1 MMHDSFQFVKNLFHN
16 CFQQQ
21 PPNQRSAIPSDDSLL
36 SSLRFNEIHSLYD
49 CSRRLAKD
57 LERNYDA
64 ISARNDGIRFPTVK
78 TLDIIPKSRDVLNGD
93 WILRYS
99 DSETNAYP
107 WSGESSPNFDLVPW
121 RRSKPNANLLSKP
134 NPKRWTSP
142 SPSKEDKKIL
152 QRLHKLETK
161 RVKKHLKDNLKY
173 SKRVKR
179 IRIMLSIE
187 MRQKNYEILPPR
199 IRPRQFGA
207 TGTAKSLIQN
217 HITKLAVIAVQEQS
231 QQHWG
236 YFSQRRNENFKETIA
251 AREEQELRE
260 MVEQHVFCKN
270 MNAVK
275 TLNAAKRITPFVP
288 RQYESD
294 RMIVQMC
301 RRCRSKRVTVGCSGY
316 NESRYLSHLD
326 SSHAA
331 AMQMM
336 PPMERPAGGALAL
349 HYAAARGCLDCVR
362 LLVEAAP
369 DISANTQMDNDVTP
383 VYLAAQEGHLE
394 VLKFLVLEAGGSLYV
409 RARDGM
415 APIHAASQMGCLD
428 CLKWMVE
435 DQGVDPNLRDGDGAT
450 PLHFAASRGHL
461 TAVRWLLSHGAKLS
475 LDKYGKS
482 PINDAAE
489 NQQVECLNALV
500 QHGTQPAA
508 DYGKGHHRQDLYGSH
523 QQLAAVIPPPQSVT
537 PVQQQQK
544 RISKKH
550 HQSSHHSSSHYSKN
564 KSAASVVSGHHHR
577 SGNNNNNNNTMM
589 SKSSSGSSD
598 SEPFYLHPPTI
609 RQTKDGLYTRQSPD
623 SYYGTTTVPPND
635 GVYINPMRNGSST
648 PPSPSGSVSGE
659 SFFLHDPQE
668 VIYNR
673 VKDLFDSDLSSSVK
687 DERTSNSRAMTVQ
700 VEVHSSSSGAA
711 SGSDEDLSVSSSNS
725 GGGHNGHGHHHH
737 NGGAGDRGSV
747 LGIERNK
754 PPELKRSNSK
764 ASSAAAASAHDHD
777 YEDIYL
783 VREEARYGTK
793 TRNGVG
799 RSRSRDSGSHSRSAS
814 ASSNRSNDIIMQL
827 TNQTVS
833 NKEQMLIN
841 KRNNLY
847 EQQQQQQQQQ
857 QQSNGKHRPY
867 DLPKN
872 YKTTNLGKA
881 NGSQQKSSG
890 SRQTS
895 AADLRNNDNAYESV
909 CSPED
914 THERTKL
921 AQRHSLPNGGAAIA
935 NGGVG
940 GVERSNS
947 GASSSKNVKRSGS
960 MNDGRAVGPPP
971 PPLPPPLKAPSSS
984 SSQYQQQQLHY
995 QQQQQSHYGSQ
1006 TSKQS
1011 ASASNSNSNFY
1022 LHKHMSPAPPGSA
1035 SGGMVL
1041 NGGGHQ
1047 QNAQHDYYNQLPQLQ
1062 HLQEAPDSDSGL
1074 EVVEEATLKPSDLI
1088 RGNHN
1093 RSMSI
1098 ISANKKAKLIAGS
1111 NGNGGG
1117 SALLSPTGSSSN
1129 GYGGADQYQPSQQL
1143 YQSRSNSALSSSSHA
1158 GPNLVNKQLV
1168 LPFVPPAFPNGSNAD
1183 GSNHLIKPSEYL
1195 KSISDKKSSCA
1206 GSQRSSDTEDYMPL
1220 NATITV
1226 QSGPEPPKPPPP
1238 PPAPPM
1244 LNLFATTA
1252 TGTIGSSKNSS
1263 ASSAAAGSQ
1272 TGTAKSNI
1280 PPPPPPQDSTIR
1292 KQQQPLSAISIQD
1305 LNSVQLRRTDKM
1317 LSKTFSAPTRSMS
1330 MQCLSSTNE
1339 QFLSQKTDLIAE
1351 LKMSKDIAGVKK
1363 MKVERAK
1370 LEDKQATEVYSE
1382 VTRQFTASNYVDQS
1396 LQVPERDNAGNI
1408 IPDWKRQMLAKKA
1421 AEKAKKEFEDRL
1433 AREAEDRRLSA
1444 IPKWKRDLMARKEE
1458 AESKLKSSIY
1468 TPRVEETTRRT
1479 TDTWRSRMNQRAMSI
1494 DNISFTPSSSSAS
1507 NHHNDPTS
1515 TSSTLAMVSAR
1526 FNKENNNNSN
1536 NSNSN
1541 GGGSANGHHHHANGN
1556 GNGSNSSSN
1565 TNINGLSTRSSMENL
1580 SVVNGKNG
1588 AGNGDDE
1595 DESEQII
1602 PWRAHLRKTNSR
1614 LSLIG

>member
-1 MMHDSFQFVKNLFHN
+1 MQNHLQFVKNLFHN
-16 CFQQQ
+16 CFNQQQ
-21 PPNQRSAIPSDDSLL
+21 VSGSFMRDGSIL
-36 SSLRFNEIHSLYD
+36 STLGNKKFHNLHD
-49 CSRRLAKD
+49 CSNLVKD
-57 LERNYDA
+57 FDRNYDA
-64 ISARNDGIRFPTVK
+64 ISARNDRIKLPAVR
-78 TLDIIPKSRDVLNGD
+78 TLDIIPKSKDVLNGD

-99 DSETNAYP
+99 DSDTNKYP
-107 WSGESSPNFDLVPW
+107 WSGDSSPNFDLVPW
-121 RRSKPNANLLSKP
+121 RRSNRNQTLLTQSTF
-134 NPKRWTSP
+134 NSSKRWND
-142 SPSKEDKKIL
+142 SKDKRIL
-152 QRLHKLETK
+152 QRLHKIETK
-161 RVKKHLKDNLKY
+161 QVKKHLKENLKY

-179 IRIMLSIE
+179 IRIMLSVE
-187 MRQKNYEILPPR
+187 MRQKNYEVLPPKILPRRFEINPAS
-199 IRPRQFGA
+199 ITRQ
-207 TGTAKSLIQN
+207 TAKEN
-217 HITKLAVIAVQEQS
+217 HITRLTVIAIEQ
-231 QQHWG
+231 QQVSRHWG
-236 YFSQRRNENFKETIA
+236 YFSHRRNENFKEKIA
-251 AREEQELRE
+251 KEEAKSTGTTARRRGVKSVEAPGGYSACAKSTEESAGLKEI
-260 MVEQHVFCKN
+260 EQHVFCKN

-275 TLNAAKRITPFVP
+275 TLGRSKCITPFAP
-288 RQYESD
+288 KQLESD
-294 RMIVQMC
+294 KMIVQMC

-326 SSHAA
+326 SSHA
-331 AMQMM
+331 QMLA
-336 PPMERPAGGALAL
+336 PMERPAGGALAL

-500 QHGTQPAA
+500 QHGNREPDHSESKQPKPAQ
-508 DYGKGHHRQDLYGSH
+508 RQPEQVYGS
-523 QQLAAVIPPPQSVT
+523 PPPLAQSVT
-537 PVQQQQK
+537 PQQQK
-544 RISKKH
+544 RVSKK
-550 HQSSHHSSSHYSKN
+550 QTNSHHHYSKN
-564 KSAASVVSGHHHR
+564 KVFSH
-577 SGNNNNNNNTMM
+577 NTMM

-623 SYYGTTTVPPND
+623 SYYGTVPPND

-673 VKDLFDSDLSSSVK
+673 VKDLFDSDLSSTK
-687 DERTSNSRAMTVQ
+687 DERNVNSRAMTVQ

-725 GGGHNGHGHHHH
+725 GAQH
-737 NGGAGDRGSV
+737 
-747 LGIERNK
+747 K
-754 PPELKRSNSK
+754 PPEVKRNNTKSTN
-764 ASSAAAASAHDHD
+764 DHD

-793 TRNGVG
+793 TRNGAG

-847 EQQQQQQQQQ
+847 EQQ
-857 QQSNGKHRPY
+857 NTKHRY
-867 DLPKN
+867 DVPIN
-872 YKTTNLGKA
+872 YKTTNLSKA
-881 NGSQQKSSG
+881 SKSTSHHQS
-890 SRQTS
+890 SRELS
-895 AADLRNNDNAYESV
+895 LASSRNDNAYESV

-914 THERTKL
+914 THERMKL
-921 AQRHSLPNGGAAIA
+921 AQRHSLPHGGAGVNGTGSA
-935 NGGVG
+935 NGG
-940 GVERSNS
+940 
-947 GASSSKNVKRSGS
+947 KHVKRSGS
-960 MNDGRAVGPPP
+960 MNRNESKVPVGPPP
-971 PPLPPPLKAPSSS
+971 PPLPPPLKAPS
-984 SSQYQQQQLHY
+984 QPAHY
-995 QQQQQSHYGSQ
+995 GPGSQ
-1006 TSKQS
+1006 TKSGS
-1011 ASASNSNSNFY
+1011 MTNGNNFY
-1022 LHKHMSPAPPGSA
+1022 LHKHMNNGGVGGGSQHNTMIFNTSVSS
-1035 SGGMVL
+1035 SGGTTGSQ
-1041 NGGGHQ
+1041 N
-1047 QNAQHDYYNQLPQLQ
+1047 NAQHDYYNQLPSQQ
-1062 HLQEAPDSDSGL
+1062 QQQQNQNHNGVEGPDSDSGL

-1098 ISANKKAKLIAGS
+1098 ISANKKAKLIAGTSNSNNSSNSSSS
-1111 NGNGGG
+1111 NGNGN
-1117 SALLSPTGSSSN
+1117 SSTLLSPTNSTK
-1129 GYGGADQYQPSQQL
+1129 AVDDQYYGHQQL
-1143 YQSRSNSALSSSSHA
+1143 YQSRSNSALSSSSH

-1168 LPFVPPAFPNGSNAD
+1168 LPFVPPAFPNGSAD
-1183 GSNHLIKPSEYL
+1183 NSNHLIKPSEYL
-1195 KSISDKKSSCA
+1195 KSISDKKSNA

-1244 LNLFATTA
+1244 LNLFP
-1252 TGTIGSSKNSS
+1252 TGGPNRD
-1263 ASSAAAGSQ
+1263 GSQ
-1272 TGTAKSNI
+1272 TGTIKSSNGSI
-1280 PPPPPPQDSTIR
+1280 PPPPPPKDSTIR

-1363 MKVERAK
+1363 LKVERAK

-1382 VTRQFTASNYVDQS
+1382 VARQFTTANYVD
-1396 LQVPERDNAGNI
+1396 QVPERDHAGNI

-1458 AESKLKSSIY
+1458 AENKLKSSIY
-1468 TPRVEETTRRT
+1468 TPRVEDSQRR
-1479 TDTWRSRMNQRAMSI
+1479 TDTWRSRMSQRAMSI
-1494 DNISFTPSSSSAS
+1494 DNISY
-1507 NHHNDPTS
+1507 TS
-1515 TSSTLAMVSAR
+1515 QHEDSVGSR
-1526 FNKENNNNSN
+1526 FNKENNNNQHTNGNGVVSNGTSGSNNGVHHTNGNSHHSN
-1536 NSNSN
+1536 NSNSSTTN
-1541 GGGSANGHHHHANGN
+1541 MN
-1556 GNGSNSSSN
+1556 GNGSNHQ
-1565 TNINGLSTRSSMENL
+1565 STRSSMENIN
-1580 SVVNGKNG
+1580 SKNDYHQHSSSHPNGN
-1588 AGNGDDE
+1588 DD
-1595 DESEQII
+1595 DDDSEQII

>member
-1 MMHDSFQFVKNLFHN
+1 MQNYFQFVKTLFQN
-16 CFQQQ
+16 CFNEQ
-21 PPNQRSAIPSDDSLL
+21 PPVGSSFVRDGSIL
-36 SSLRFNEIHSLYD
+36 SSLRINEIQSIYD
-49 CSRRLAKD
+49 CSRLVK
-57 LERNYDA
+57 EIESNYDA
-64 ISARNDGIRFPTVK
+64 ISVRNHRVRFPRVK
-78 TLDIIPKSRDVLNGD
+78 TLDIIPKSKDVLNGD

-99 DSETNAYP
+99 DSETNNYP
-107 WSGESSPNFDLVPW
+107 WSGDSSPNFDLVPW
-121 RRSKPNANLLSKP
+121 RRSNPNQNILTQASFHST
-134 NPKRWTSP
+134 KRWSGR
-142 SPSKEDKKIL
+142 KDKKIL
-152 QRLHKLETK
+152 DRLHKIESK
-161 RVKKHLKDNLKY
+161 QVKKHLKENLKY

-179 IRIMLSIE
+179 IKIMLSIE
-187 MRQKNYEILPPR
+187 MRQKNYEVLPPK
-199 IRPRQFGA
+199 IQPRRFEIKP
-207 TGTAKSLIQN
+207 TSTAVGGKIVQS
-217 HITKLAVIAVQEQS
+217 HITRLAVIAVQEHKS
-231 QQHWG
+231 RHLG
-236 YFSQRRNENFKETIA
+236 YFSQRHNENFKEKIA
-251 AREEQELRE
+251 KEEAKAASDRQKQAKT
-260 MVEQHVFCKN
+260 VEPPGSGATSTGEDATSAGLKEIEKHVFCKN

-275 TLNAAKRITPFVP
+275 KLNPTKRITPFAP
-288 RQYESD
+288 KQIESD
-294 RMIVQMC
+294 KMIVQMC
-301 RRCRSKRVTVGCSGY
+301 RKCRSKRVTVGCSGY

-326 SSHAA
+326 SSHA
-331 AMQMM
+331 QMM

-500 QHGTQPAA
+500 QHGNREP
-508 DYGKGHHRQDLYGSH
+508 DYVESKQLKQSQRHSDVYGSQ
-523 QQLAAVIPPPQSVT
+523 QQLAVT
-537 PVQQQQK
+537 PQQQK

-550 HQSSHHSSSHYSKN
+550 SSSHHHYNKN
-564 KSAASVVSGHHHR
+564 KSSSNH
-577 SGNNNNNNNTMM
+577 NTMM

-623 SYYGTTTVPPND
+623 SYYGTVPPND
-635 GVYINPMRNGSST
+635 GVYINPMRHGSTT

-673 VKDLFDSDLSSSVK
+673 VKDLFDSDLSSTK
-687 DERTSNSRAMTVQ
+687 DERNVNSRAMTVQ

-725 GGGHNGHGHHHH
+725 G
-737 NGGAGDRGSV
+737 V
-747 LGIERNK
+747 ERK

-764 ASSAAAASAHDHD
+764 STHDHD

-793 TRNGVG
+793 TRAGAG

-847 EQQQQQQQQQ
+847 EQQT
-857 QQSNGKHRPY
+857 KHRY
-867 DLPKN
+867 DVPKN
-872 YKTTNLGKA
+872 YKTTNLSKA
-881 NGSQQKSSG
+881 NKNASHHQSNHELSLASS
-890 SRQTS
+890 R
-895 AADLRNNDNAYESV
+895 NDNAYESV

-921 AQRHSLPNGGAAIA
+921 AQRHSLPNGGAVVNGNGKANAI
-935 NGGVG
+935 GG
-940 GVERSNS
+940 
-947 GASSSKNVKRSGS
+947 KQVKRSGS
-960 MNDGRAVGPPP
+960 MKGNENKEMGPPP
-971 PPLPPPLKAPSSS
+971 PPLPPPLKAPSASSSSSSSS
-984 SSQYQQQQLHY
+984 SSQPTHY
-995 QQQQQSHYGSQ
+995 GPGSQ
-1006 TSKQS
+1006 TKSGS
-1011 ASASNSNSNFY
+1011 MTNGNNFY
-1022 LHKHMSPAPPGSA
+1022 LHKHMN
-1035 SGGMVL
+1035 
-1041 NGGGHQ
+1041 NGGVGSQQNAMIFNTTGASNGTSGQQ
-1047 QNAQHDYYNQLPQLQ
+1047 QNAQHDYYNQVPQQ
-1062 HLQEAPDSDSGL
+1062 QQMQQNGEGPDSDSGL

-1098 ISANKKAKLIAGS
+1098 ISANKKAKLITGS
-1111 NGNGGG
+1111 NGN
-1117 SALLSPTGSSSN
+1117 SSN
-1129 GYGGADQYQPSQQL
+1129 GNGSTLASPTSVSAKAVVDDQYYGQQQL
-1143 YQSRSNSALSSSSHA
+1143 YQSRSNSALSSSSH

-1168 LPFVPPAFPNGSNAD
+1168 LPFVPPAFPNGSTDN
-1183 GSNHLIKPSEYL
+1183 SNHLIKPSEYL
-1195 KSISDKKSSCA
+1195 KSISDKKSNA

-1244 LNLFATTA
+1244 LFPLNG
-1252 TGTIGSSKNSS
+1252 GTINKNNSNTNKD
-1263 ASSAAAGSQ
+1263 GSQ
-1272 TGTAKSNI
+1272 TGTNKSSNGSI
-1280 PPPPPPQDSTIR
+1280 PPPPPPQGTIR

-1370 LEDKQATEVYSE
+1370 MEDKQATEVYSE
-1382 VTRQFTASNYVDQS
+1382 VARQFTAANYVDQ
-1396 LQVPERDNAGNI
+1396 VPDRDHQGNL

-1421 AEKAKKEFEDRL
+1421 AEKAKKDFDDRL

-1468 TPRVEETTRRT
+1468 TPRVEENQRR
-1479 TDTWRSRMNQRAMSI
+1479 TDTWRSRMSQRAMSI
-1494 DNISFTPSSSSAS
+1494 DNISY
-1507 NHHNDPTS
+1507 TS
-1515 TSSTLAMVSAR
+1515 QHEDSVGSR
-1526 FNKENNNNSN
+1526 FNKENNHKNQQNGNSN
-1536 NSNSN
+1536 HQNENSN
-1541 GGGSANGHHHHANGN
+1541 GHHANGN
-1556 GNGSNSSSN
+1556 NNHSNNSSS
-1565 TNINGLSTRSSMENL
+1565 TNINGSGSNHHSTRSSMENINNKNDYYHH
-1580 SVVNGKNG
+1580 SSNQNGN
-1588 AGNGDDE
+1588 DDD

>member
-1 MMHDSFQFVKNLFHN
+1 MQNHIQFVKNLFHN
-16 CFQQQ
+16 CFNQQ
-21 PPNQRSAIPSDDSLL
+21 PTNESFMRDGSIL
-36 SSLRFNEIHSLYD
+36 STLRKSKFHSLND
-49 CSRRLAKD
+49 QRKLVTD
-57 LERNYDA
+57 FDRNYDA
-64 ISARNDGIRFPTVK
+64 ISARNDRIKFPAVR
-78 TLDIIPKSRDVLNGD
+78 TLDIIPKSKDVLNGD

-99 DSETNAYP
+99 DSETNNYP
-107 WSGESSPNFDLVPW
+107 WSGDSSPNFDLVPW
-121 RRSKPNANLLSKP
+121 RRSKHNQTLLSQP
-134 NPKRWTSP
+134 TFNSPKRWSDAR
-142 SPSKEDKKIL
+142 DKKIL
-152 QRLHKLETK
+152 NRLHKIETK
-161 RVKKHLKDNLKY
+161 QVKKHLKENLKY

-179 IRIMLSIE
+179 IRIMLSVE
-187 MRQKNYEILPPR
+187 MRQKNYEVLPPK
-199 IRPRQFGA
+199 IVPRRFEIKPAITNGSNV
-207 TGTAKSLIQN
+207 TSKN
-217 HITKLAVIAVQEQS
+217 HITRLMVVAVQHEQQKS
-231 QQHWG
+231 RHWG
-236 YFSQRRNENFKETIA
+236 YFSHRRNENFKEKIA
-251 AREEQELRE
+251 KEEAKVTAAGCKTEQQESAPKTMETPNFSGPTSSSSIEHESLSELRE
-260 MVEQHVFCKN
+260 IEQHVFCKN

-275 TLNAAKRITPFVP
+275 KLNPVKPITPFAPKQV
-288 RQYESD
+288 ESD
-294 RMIVQMC
+294 KMIVQMC

-326 SSHAA
+326 SSHA
-331 AMQMM
+331 QMM
-336 PPMERPAGGALAL
+336 NPMERPAGGALAL

-500 QHGTQPAA
+500 QHGNREP
-508 DYGKGHHRQDLYGSH
+508 DYGESKQHKLSQRIQPEQLYGSPTP
-523 QQLAAVIPPPQSVT
+523 LSAQSVT
-537 PVQQQQK
+537 PQQQK
-544 RISKKH
+544 RASKK
-550 HQSSHHSSSHYSKN
+550 QTGSHHHFN
-564 KSAASVVSGHHHR
+564 KSKVFSQ
-577 SGNNNNNNNTMM
+577 NTMM

-623 SYYGTTTVPPND
+623 SYYGTVPPND

-673 VKDLFDSDLSSSVK
+673 VKDLFDSDLSTSTTK
-687 DERTSNSRAMTVQ
+687 EERNGHSRAMTVQ

-725 GGGHNGHGHHHH
+725 D
-737 NGGAGDRGSV
+737 AQR
-747 LGIERNK
+747 K
-754 PPELKRSNSK
+754 PPEVKRSNSK
-764 ASSAAAASAHDHD
+764 STHDHD

-793 TRNGVG
+793 TRNGAG

-827 TNQTVS
+827 TNQTVG

-847 EQQQQQQQQQ
+847 EQQ
-857 QQSNGKHRPY
+857 NAKHRY
-867 DLPKN
+867 DVPLN
-872 YKTTNLGKA
+872 YKTTNLSK
-881 NGSQQKSSG
+881 GSKSASHHQS
-890 SRQTS
+890 SRELNM
-895 AADLRNNDNAYESV
+895 AASRNDNAYESV
-909 CSPED
+909 CPPED

-921 AQRHSLPNGGAAIA
+921 AQRHSMLH
-935 NGGVG
+935 GVAS
-940 GVERSNS
+940 VNSNA
-947 GASSSKNVKRSGS
+947 GKQLKRNGS
-960 MNDGRAVGPPP
+960 MNRNENQAPVGPPP
-971 PPLPPPLKAPSSS
+971 PPLPPPLKAPS
-984 SSQYQQQQLHY
+984 QAA
-995 QQQQQSHYGSQ
+995 HYGTGGVSQ
-1006 TSKQS
+1006 TKSGS
-1011 ASASNSNSNFY
+1011 MTNGNNFY
-1022 LHKHMSPAPPGSA
+1022 LHKHINGG
-1035 SGGMVL
+1035 SGGS
-1041 NGGGHQ
+1041 Q
-1047 QNAQHDYYNQLPQLQ
+1047 QNAMKYNTSASVGSGGTSGSQNNTQHDYYNQLPQQQQQQ
-1062 HLQEAPDSDSGL
+1062 HQNGTEGPDSDSGL
-1074 EVVEEATLKPSDLI
+1074 EVVEESTLKPSDLI

-1098 ISANKKAKLIAGS
+1098 ISANKKAKLITGTS
-1111 NGNGGG
+1111 NGNGNG
-1117 SALLSPTGSSSN
+1117 SSSSSSSTLLSPTSS
-1129 GYGGADQYQPSQQL
+1129 AKAVDDQYYGHQQL
-1143 YQSRSNSALSSSSHA
+1143 YQSRSNSALSSSSH

-1168 LPFVPPAFPNGSNAD
+1168 LPFVPPAFPNGSAD
-1183 GSNHLIKPSEYL
+1183 NSNHLIKPSEYL
-1195 KSISDKKSSCA
+1195 KSISDKKSNA

-1244 LNLFATTA
+1244 LFPNG
-1252 TGTIGSSKNSS
+1252 TGGGPNKDGN
-1263 ASSAAAGSQ
+1263 SQ
-1272 TGTAKSNI
+1272 TGTIKSNGSV
-1280 PPPPPPQDSTIR
+1280 PPPPPPQDSTIRKTIR

-1370 LEDKQATEVYSE
+1370 LEDRQATEVYSE
-1382 VTRQFTASNYVDQS
+1382 VTRQFTAANYVDQ
-1396 LQVPERDNAGNI
+1396 LFQVPERDHAGNI

-1468 TPRVEETTRRT
+1468 TPRVEEHQRR
-1479 TDTWRSRMNQRAMSI
+1479 TDTWRSRMSQRAMSI
-1494 DNISFTPSSSSAS
+1494 DNISFTSQQEDSHVGS
-1507 NHHNDPTS
+1507 
-1515 TSSTLAMVSAR
+1515 R
-1526 FNKENNNNSN
+1526 FNKENNLNNNQHNGANGANSNGLHVNGNSNYSN
-1536 NSNSN
+1536 NSSI
-1541 GGGSANGHHHHANGN
+1541 ANVNGN
-1556 GNGSNSSSN
+1556 GGSNHPSVRGSMENINSKNDYHQNSSSH
-1565 TNINGLSTRSSMENL
+1565 TN
-1580 SVVNGKNG
+1580 
-1588 AGNGDDE
+1588 GNDDD

>member
-1 MMHDSFQFVKNLFHN
+1 MFDDIKMCLMDLIKVTPKSKKSLKDMSSGYSADFMKKYNDINIIHFNENMSMVNKLDNIRFSPSNYSNLFKTNPLLEGKRSKSFRDWGVESASFEFSSDDRDTLTMTSCSHYSAEGTEHYHLLKSLSQQSSDGHSRKLLGSASGGGVDADDDDDDDDEDDDDGIIINHYSLEDCFAGGLVSQLDSFCTLCTSSFSFSN
-16 CFQQQ
+16 C
-21 PPNQRSAIPSDDSLL
+21 N
-36 SSLRFNEIHSLYD
+36 NCE
-49 CSRRLAKD
+49 
-57 LERNYDA
+57 
-64 ISARNDGIRFPTVK
+64 
-78 TLDIIPKSRDVLNGD
+78 KSGCG
-93 WILRYS
+93 S
-99 DSETNAYP
+99 KC
-107 WSGESSPNFDLVPW
+107 SGEESTIGEAEAGCVCL
-121 RRSKPNANLLSKP
+121 
-134 NPKRWTSP
+134 PK
-142 SPSKEDKKIL
+142 
-152 QRLHKLETK
+152 H
-161 RVKKHLKDNLKY
+161 
-173 SKRVKR
+173 
-179 IRIMLSIE
+179 
-187 MRQKNYEILPPR
+187 
-199 IRPRQFGA
+199 G
-207 TGTAKSLIQN
+207 
-217 HITKLAVIAVQEQS
+217 
-231 QQHWG
+231 
-236 YFSQRRNENFKETIA
+236 
-251 AREEQELRE
+251 
-260 MVEQHVFCKN
+260 
-270 MNAVK
+270 
-275 TLNAAKRITPFVP
+275 
-288 RQYESD
+288 
-294 RMIVQMC
+294 
-301 RRCRSKRVTVGCSGY
+301 VTVGCSGY

-326 SSHAA
+326 SSHA
-331 AMQMM
+331 QMM

-500 QHGTQPAA
+500 QHGNREPDYVEAKQLKQSQPR
-508 DYGKGHHRQDLYGSH
+508 HSEIYGSQ
-523 QQLAAVIPPPQSVT
+523 QQLAVSSP
-537 PVQQQQK
+537 QQQK

-550 HQSSHHSSSHYSKN
+550 SSSHHYYNKNKPSSH
-564 KSAASVVSGHHHR
+564 H
-577 SGNNNNNNNTMM
+577 NTMM

-623 SYYGTTTVPPND
+623 SYYGTVPPND
-635 GVYINPMRNGSST
+635 GVYINPMRHGSST

-673 VKDLFDSDLSSSVK
+673 VKDLFDSDLSSTK
-687 DERTSNSRAMTVQ
+687 DERTTNSRAMTVQ

-725 GGGHNGHGHHHH
+725 G
-737 NGGAGDRGSV
+737 V
-747 LGIERNK
+747 ERK
-754 PPELKRSNSK
+754 PPEPNRTNPKTQ
-764 ASSAAAASAHDHD
+764 HDHD

-793 TRNGVG
+793 TRNGTG

-827 TNQTVS
+827 TNQNVS

-847 EQQQQQQQQQ
+847 EQQ
-857 QQSNGKHRPY
+857 NKNRY
-867 DLPKN
+867 DSPKN
-872 YKTTNLGKA
+872 YKTTNISKA
-881 NGSQQKSSG
+881 NKNASHHQSNRELSLASS
-890 SRQTS
+890 R
-895 AADLRNNDNAYESV
+895 NDNAYESV

-921 AQRHSLPNGGAAIA
+921 AQRHSLPHGGAVVSGNGNA
-935 NGGVG
+935 NGG
-940 GVERSNS
+940 
-947 GASSSKNVKRSGS
+947 KQVKRSGS
-960 MNDGRAVGPPP
+960 MKGNESKDVGPPP

-984 SSQYQQQQLHY
+984 SSASSGQPTHY
-995 QQQQQSHYGSQ
+995 GPGSQ
-1006 TSKQS
+1006 TKSGS
-1011 ASASNSNSNFY
+1011 MTNGNNFY
-1022 LHKHMSPAPPGSA
+1022 LHKHMN
-1035 SGGMVL
+1035 SGGVGSQHNAMIF
-1041 NGGGHQ
+1041 NTTGASSSGPSSGHLQ
-1047 QNAQHDYYNQLPQLQ
+1047 QNAQHDYYNQLPQQQQLMQ
-1062 HLQEAPDSDSGL
+1062 QNGEAPDSDSGL
-1074 EVVEEATLKPSDLI
+1074 EVVEESTLKPSDLI

-1098 ISANKKAKLIAGS
+1098 ISANKKAKLIT
-1111 NGNGGG
+1111 GGG
-1117 SALLSPTGSSSN
+1117 GGSSSN
-1129 GYGGADQYQPSQQL
+1129 GNGLVSPTTSNGSAATKTGAIVDDQYYGQQQL
-1143 YQSRSNSALSSSSHA
+1143 YQSRSNSALSSSSH

-1168 LPFVPPAFPNGSNAD
+1168 LPFVPPAFPNGSAD

-1195 KSISDKKSSCA
+1195 KSISDKRSNA

-1226 QSGPEPPKPPPP
+1226 QSGPDPPKPPPP

-1244 LNLFATTA
+1244 LFPLNGG
-1252 TGTIGSSKNSS
+1252 GTINSNGSKAN
-1263 ASSAAAGSQ
+1263 ANKDGSQ
-1272 TGTAKSNI
+1272 TGTNKSSNGNV
-1280 PPPPPPQDSTIR
+1280 PLPPPPQDSTIR

-1382 VTRQFTASNYVDQS
+1382 VTRQFTAANYVDQNPLS
-1396 LQVPERDNAGNI
+1396 SVPRVALINSTDKLLQVPDRDHQGNL

-1458 AESKLKSSIY
+1458 AENKLKSSIY
-1468 TPRVEETTRRT
+1468 TPRVEETQRR
-1479 TDTWRSRMNQRAMSI
+1479 TDTWRSRMSQRAMSI
-1494 DNISFTPSSSSAS
+1494 DNISFTSQHEDSVGS
-1507 NHHNDPTS
+1507 
-1515 TSSTLAMVSAR
+1515 R
-1526 FNKENNNNSN
+1526 FNKENNLNNQHNGNGSHQN
-1536 NSNSN
+1536 GTSN
-1541 GGGSANGHHHHANGN
+1541 GHHANGGSN
-1556 GNGSNSSSN
+1556 HSNSSSN
-1565 TNINGLSTRSSMENL
+1565 TNINGSGSHQHSTRSSMENINNKNDYHHH
-1580 SVVNGKNG
+1580 STNQNGN
-1588 AGNGDDE
+1588 DD
-1595 DESEQII
+1595 DDDSEQII

>member
-1 MMHDSFQFVKNLFHN
+1 MQNHLQFVKNLFHN
-16 CFQQQ
+16 CFNQQHA
-21 PPNQRSAIPSDDSLL
+21 NSSSFMRDGSILSTLRNNKVHNLHVSSDLL
-36 SSLRFNEIHSLYD
+36 KDYD
-49 CSRRLAKD
+49 
-57 LERNYDA
+57 RNYDA
-64 ISARNDGIRFPTVK
+64 ISARNDRIKLPAVR
-78 TLDIIPKSRDVLNGD
+78 TLDIIPKSKDVLNGD

-99 DSETNAYP
+99 DSETNQYP
-107 WSGESSPNFDLVPW
+107 WSGDSSPNFDLVPW
-121 RRSKPNANLLSKP
+121 RRSNRNQSLLTQSSTFNSSKQW
-134 NPKRWTSP
+134 NESRDKR
-142 SPSKEDKKIL
+142 IL
-152 QRLHKLETK
+152 QRLHKIETK
-161 RVKKHLKDNLKY
+161 QVKKHLKESLKY

-179 IRIMLSIE
+179 IRIMLSVE
-187 MRQKNYEILPPR
+187 MRQKNYEVLPPKLL
-199 IRPRQFGA
+199 PRRFVINPASISRQ
-207 TGTAKSLIQN
+207 TAKEN
-217 HITKLAVIAVQEQS
+217 HITRLTVIAIEQ
-231 QQHWG
+231 QQKSRHWG
-236 YFSQRRNENFKETIA
+236 YFSHRRNENFKEKIA
-251 AREEQELRE
+251 KQEAIGHHRRASSKQQQVEVAPSTSGASSGPVSRDDDDSIGLKE
-260 MVEQHVFCKN
+260 IEQHVFCKN

-275 TLNAAKRITPFVP
+275 TLGTTKRITPFVP
-288 RQYESD
+288 KQLESD
-294 RMIVQMC
+294 KMIVQMC

-326 SSHAA
+326 SSHA
-331 AMQMM
+331 QMLA
-336 PPMERPAGGALAL
+336 PMERPAGGALAL

-500 QHGTQPAA
+500 QHGNREPDYSDSKQPKPTQ
-508 DYGKGHHRQDLYGSH
+508 RQPEQIYGSPPPL
-523 QQLAAVIPPPQSVT
+523 LAAQSVT
-537 PVQQQQK
+537 PQQQK
-544 RISKKH
+544 RASKK
-550 HQSSHHSSSHYSKN
+550 QTSSHHHYSKN
-564 KSAASVVSGHHHR
+564 KAFNH
-577 SGNNNNNNNTMM
+577 NTMM

-623 SYYGTTTVPPND
+623 SYYGTVPPND

-673 VKDLFDSDLSSSVK
+673 VKDLFDSDLSSTK
-687 DERTSNSRAMTVQ
+687 DERAVNSRAMTVQ

-725 GGGHNGHGHHHH
+725 S
-737 NGGAGDRGSV
+737 AQR
-747 LGIERNK
+747 K
-754 PPELKRSNSK
+754 PPEVKRNVPKSTN
-764 ASSAAAASAHDHD
+764 DHD

-793 TRNGVG
+793 TRNGAG

-841 KRNNLY
+841 KRNNMY
-847 EQQQQQQQQQ
+847 EQQ
-857 QQSNGKHRPY
+857 NAKHRY
-867 DLPKN
+867 DAAIS
-872 YKTTNLGKA
+872 YKTTNLSKA
-881 NGSQQKSSG
+881 NAKTASHHQSSLELSLAS
-890 SRQTS
+890 SR
-895 AADLRNNDNAYESV
+895 NDNAYESV

-921 AQRHSLPNGGAAIA
+921 AQRHSLPHGGAAINGTSSSA
-935 NGGVG
+935 SNGG
-940 GVERSNS
+940 
-947 GASSSKNVKRSGS
+947 KYVKRSGS
-960 MNDGRAVGPPP
+960 MNRSEAPVGPPP
-971 PPLPPPLKAPSSS
+971 PPLPPPLKAPS
-984 SSQYQQQQLHY
+984 QLSTHY
-995 QQQQQSHYGSQ
+995 GPGSQ
-1006 TSKQS
+1006 TKSGS
-1011 ASASNSNSNFY
+1011 MTNGNNFY
-1022 LHKHMSPAPPGSA
+1022 LHKHMNGGVGGGSQQNTMIFNTGSA
-1035 SGGMVL
+1035 SSGGTTGSQ
-1041 NGGGHQ
+1041 N
-1047 QNAQHDYYNQLPQLQ
+1047 NAQHDYYNQLPQQQ
-1062 HLQEAPDSDSGL
+1062 HQNQNGVEGPDSDSGL

-1098 ISANKKAKLIAGS
+1098 ISANKKAKLIAGTGGSIISNSNSNSSNS
-1111 NGNGGG
+1111 NGNGNG
-1117 SALLSPTGSSSN
+1117 STLLSPTTSSTK
-1129 GYGGADQYQPSQQL
+1129 AVDDQYYGHQQL
-1143 YQSRSNSALSSSSHA
+1143 YQSRSNSALSTSSH

-1168 LPFVPPAFPNGSNAD
+1168 LPFVPPAFPNGSAD
-1183 GSNHLIKPSEYL
+1183 NSNHLIKPSEYL
-1195 KSISDKKSSCA
+1195 KSISDKKSNA

-1244 LNLFATTA
+1244 VNLFP
-1252 TGTIGSSKNSS
+1252 TGGPNRGD
-1263 ASSAAAGSQ
+1263 ASQ
-1272 TGTAKSNI
+1272 TGTIKSNGSI

-1382 VTRQFTASNYVDQS
+1382 VARQFTAANYVD
-1396 LQVPERDNAGNI
+1396 QVPERDHAGNI

-1458 AESKLKSSIY
+1458 AENKLKSSIY
-1468 TPRVEETTRRT
+1468 TPRVEDSQRR
-1479 TDTWRSRMNQRAMSI
+1479 TDTWRSRMSQRAMSI
-1494 DNISFTPSSSSAS
+1494 DNISSYTSQHEDSVSS
-1507 NHHNDPTS
+1507 
-1515 TSSTLAMVSAR
+1515 R
-1526 FNKENNNNSN
+1526 FNKENSQTSN
-1536 NSNSN
+1536 GNGVSNGNSN
-1541 GGGSANGHHHHANGN
+1541 GVHHTNGN
-1556 GNGSNSSSN
+1556 SHHSNNSSN
-1565 TNINGLSTRSSMENL
+1565 TNINGNGSNVQSTRSSMENIN
-1580 SVVNGKNG
+1580 SKSDYHHHSSSHPNGN
-1588 AGNGDDE
+1588 DD
-1595 DESEQII
+1595 DDDSEQII

>member
-1 MMHDSFQFVKNLFHN
+1 MQNSIQFVKTLFQN
-16 CFQQQ
+16 CFNQQ
-21 PPNQRSAIPSDDSLL
+21 PPPVGSFVRDGSIL
-36 SSLRFNEIHSLYD
+36 SSMRINEIQSIYN
-49 CSRRLAKD
+49 CSRLVK
-57 LERNYDA
+57 EFESNYDA
-64 ISARNDGIRFPTVK
+64 ISVRNDRVRFPRVK
-78 TLDIIPKSRDVLNGD
+78 TLDIIPKSKDVLNGD

-99 DSETNAYP
+99 DSETNNYP
-107 WSGESSPNFDLVPW
+107 WSGDSSPNFELVPW
-121 RRSKPNANLLSKP
+121 RRSNPNQNLLAQATFQSS
-134 NPKRWTSP
+134 KRWSDR
-142 SPSKEDKKIL
+142 KDKKIL
-152 QRLHKLETK
+152 DRLHKIET
-161 RVKKHLKDNLKY
+161 RQVKKHLKENHKC
-173 SKRVKR
+173 SKKVKR

-187 MRQKNYEILPPR
+187 MRQKNYEVLPPK
-199 IRPRQFGA
+199 IHPRRFEIKPA
-207 TGTAKSLIQN
+207 PKTNAGTNSIVKR
-217 HITKLAVIAVQEQS
+217 HITRLAVIAVEEHHES
-231 QQHWG
+231 RHLG
-236 YFSQRRNENFKETIA
+236 YFSQRHNENFKEKIA
-251 AREEQELRE
+251 KQEAKAKKTAPSS
-260 MVEQHVFCKN
+260 VETPASGPPTSTGEDAASTAAGMKEIEKHVFCKN

-275 TLNAAKRITPFVP
+275 TLNPIKPITPFAP
-288 RQYESD
+288 KQLESD

-301 RRCRSKRVTVGCSGY
+301 RKCRSKRVTVGCSGY

-326 SSHAA
+326 SSHA
-331 AMQMM
+331 QMM

-500 QHGTQPAA
+500 QHGNREP
-508 DYGKGHHRQDLYGSH
+508 DYVESKQIKQSQQTRHAEIYGSQ
-523 QQLAAVIPPPQSVT
+523 QQLAVATPP
-537 PVQQQQK
+537 QQQK

-550 HQSSHHSSSHYSKN
+550 SSSHHYYNKNKSSSH
-564 KSAASVVSGHHHR
+564 H
-577 SGNNNNNNNTMM
+577 NTMM

-623 SYYGTTTVPPND
+623 SYYGTVPPND
-635 GVYINPMRNGSST
+635 GVYINPMRNGSTT

-673 VKDLFDSDLSSSVK
+673 VKDLFDSDLSSTK
-687 DERTSNSRAMTVQ
+687 DERTTSNSRAMTVQ

-725 GGGHNGHGHHHH
+725 G
-737 NGGAGDRGSV
+737 V
-747 LGIERNK
+747 ERK
-754 PPELKRSNSK
+754 PPELKRTNSK
-764 ASSAAAASAHDHD
+764 STHDHD

-793 TRNGVG
+793 TRTGAG

-847 EQQQQQQQQQ
+847 EQQ
-857 QQSNGKHRPY
+857 NKHRY
-867 DLPKN
+867 DVPKN
-872 YKTTNLGKA
+872 YKTTNLSKA
-881 NGSQQKSSG
+881 NKTASHHQSNRELNLAA
-890 SRQTS
+890 SR
-895 AADLRNNDNAYESV
+895 NDNAYESV

-921 AQRHSLPNGGAAIA
+921 AQRHSLPHGSAVVSGNSNANNASGG
-935 NGGVG
+935 
-940 GVERSNS
+940 
-947 GASSSKNVKRSGS
+947 KQVKRSGS
-960 MNDGRAVGPPP
+960 MKGNENKAVGPPP

-984 SSQYQQQQLHY
+984 SSSSSQPTHY
-995 QQQQQSHYGSQ
+995 GPGSQ
-1006 TSKQS
+1006 TKSGS
-1011 ASASNSNSNFY
+1011 MTNGNNFY
-1022 LHKHMSPAPPGSA
+1022 LHKHINS
-1035 SGGMVL
+1035 
-1041 NGGGHQ
+1041 NGGGVGSQQNAMIFNTTGATSSSSSGQQ
-1047 QNAQHDYYNQLPQLQ
+1047 QNAQHDYYNQLPQQQQLVQ
-1062 HLQEAPDSDSGL
+1062 HQNGEGPDSDSGL
-1074 EVVEEATLKPSDLI
+1074 EVVEESTLKPSDLI

-1098 ISANKKAKLIAGS
+1098 ISANKKAKLITGGS
-1111 NGNGGG
+1111 NGNGIV
-1117 SALLSPTGSSSN
+1117 SPTASNGSSAKA
-1129 GYGGADQYQPSQQL
+1129 GAVVDDQYYGQQQL
-1143 YQSRSNSALSSSSHA
+1143 YQSRSNSALSSSSH

-1168 LPFVPPAFPNGSNAD
+1168 LPFVPPAFPNGSAD

-1195 KSISDKKSSCA
+1195 KSISDKRSNA

-1220 NATITV
+1220 NASITV
-1226 QSGPEPPKPPPP
+1226 QTGPEPPKPPPP

-1244 LNLFATTA
+1244 LFPLNG
-1252 TGTIGSSKNSS
+1252 GTINSSKTNTI
-1263 ASSAAAGSQ
+1263 ANKDGSQ
-1272 TGTAKSNI
+1272 TGTNKSTNGNI

-1370 LEDKQATEVYSE
+1370 LEDKQATEL
-1382 VTRQFTASNYVDQS
+1382 
-1396 LQVPERDNAGNI
+1396 LQVPDRDHQGNL

-1458 AESKLKSSIY
+1458 AENKLKSSIY
-1468 TPRVEETTRRT
+1468 TPRVEETHRRT
-1479 TDTWRSRMNQRAMSI
+1479 TDTWRSRMSQRAMSI
-1494 DNISFTPSSSSAS
+1494 DNISFTSQHEDSVAS
-1507 NHHNDPTS
+1507 
-1515 TSSTLAMVSAR
+1515 R
-1526 FNKENNNNSN
+1526 FNKENTLNHQHNGSGNHHN
-1536 NSNSN
+1536 GNSN
-1541 GGGSANGHHHHANGN
+1541 GHHANGN
-1556 GNGSNSSSN
+1556 SNNSHNSSN
-1565 TNINGLSTRSSMENL
+1565 TNINGNGSNHHSTRSSMENINNKNDYHHP
-1580 SVVNGKNG
+1580 SSNQNGN
-1588 AGNGDDE
+1588 DD
-1595 DESEQII
+1595 DDDSEQII